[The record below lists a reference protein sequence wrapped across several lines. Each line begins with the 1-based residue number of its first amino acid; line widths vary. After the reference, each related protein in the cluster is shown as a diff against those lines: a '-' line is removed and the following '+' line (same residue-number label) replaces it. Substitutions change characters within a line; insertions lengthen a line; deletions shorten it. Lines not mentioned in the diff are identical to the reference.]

1 MWIILINADTGCHPE
16 NDTVWG
22 IEWKFANAAT
32 TAAVKCPGLSESSG
46 NIIYM
51 IIHITQLYIHE
62 WSSFLGLAYRFC
74 SQNNEWDT
82 AINITQCQSIEL
94 LALNDVL
101 NENLN
106 ILNNNTNNNT
116 RDLTIV
122 FDITEVESI
131 SRDVTDLTNVS
142 TGIVPNDINETNRI
156 VSSLIRYM

>member
-1 MWIILINADTGCHPE
+1 M
-16 NDTVWG
+16 WG
-22 IEWKFANAAT
+22 IEWQFANAAT
-32 TAAVKCPGLSESSG
+32 TAAGKCPGLSESSG
-46 NIIYM
+46 NITH
-51 IIHITQLYIHE
+51 IIIYIHYTVLQE
-62 WSSFLGLAYRFC
+62 CSSILGLAYRFC

-82 AINITQCQSIEL
+82 VINITQCQSIEL
-94 LALNDVL
+94 LALNDIL
-101 NENLN
+101 NENLD

-156 VSSLIRYM
+156 VSSLIRYS